1 MRILIIGLGYAGQRY
16 QRAFEHIATSTG
28 MPLTLAYVGRRQK
41 PTELPYFD
49 SVGRAL
55 EEFAPEIVVV
65 SVNDHS
71 HAPVLQQLAGYQG
84 FVICEKPLVTPQD
97 DLATLHAGLGQVSGF
112 ALDLVERYSEASRQL
127 REWVER
133 HGWQLVRANFHWAKD
148 RINDYRPTCGVTS
161 EVIHA
166 LDLLGWICPRA
177 GLLRLQGVL
186 GARSDFSISGS
197 EVLDTVLLTASLGEA
212 QVTGYSSFVNIV
224 RQRTVDF
231 SFVDRDARLIH
242 ARLVFDTPR
251 WDHDQL
257 RIWTRTAS
265 GTEELLHEYACAPN
279 DPGLDTIH
287 KLARLCLQVVRWVT
301 LKEPPRQA
309 FADLDTAVALQRL
322 LNELDTHAQTPPPA
336 RYIHGETRALLPE
349 DSDLESLG

>member
-1 MRILIIGLGYAGQRY
+1 MKILIIGLGYAGQRY
-16 QRAFEHIATSTG
+16 QRAFEHIAASTG
-28 MPLTLAYVGRRQK
+28 MPLILAYVGRQK
-41 PTELPYFD
+41 KPIDLPYFD

-71 HAPVLQQLAGYQG
+71 HASVLQQLAGYRG

-97 DLATLHAGLGQVSGF
+97 DLATLHAGLGQFSGF

-133 HGWQLVRANFHWAKD
+133 HDWQLVRANFHWGKD

-166 LDLLGWICPRA
+166 LDLLGWICPQA
-177 GLLRLQGVL
+177 GQLRLQGVL
-186 GARSDFSISGS
+186 GVRSDFSISGS

-231 SFVDRDARLIH
+231 SFVDRDAQLIH
-242 ARLVFDTPR
+242 ARLEFDTPR

-257 RIWTRTAS
+257 RIWTRDANGAEDVQHAFATAPD
-265 GTEELLHEYACAPN
+265 E
-279 DPGLDTIH
+279 PGLDTLH
-287 KLARLCLQVVRWVT
+287 KLSRLCLQVVRAVA

-322 LNELDTHAQTPPPA
+322 LNDLETHAQTPPPT
-336 RYIHGETRALLPE
+336 RYVHCETRVLMAE

>member
-1 MRILIIGLGYAGQRY
+1 MKILIIGLGYAGNRY
-16 QRAFEHIATSTG
+16 HRAFEHIATSTG
-28 MPLTLAYVGRRQK
+28 MPLSLAYVGRRQK
-41 PTELPYFD
+41 PIELPYFV

-55 EEFAPEIVVV
+55 EEFAPDIVVV

-71 HAPVLQQLAGYQG
+71 HASVLQQLAGYQG

-97 DLATLHAGLGQVSGF
+97 DLTSLYAALEQVSGF

-127 REWVER
+127 RDWVER
-133 HGWQLVRANFHWAKD
+133 HDWQLVRTHFHWGKD

-177 GLLRLQGVL
+177 GQLKLHGVL
-186 GARSDFSISGS
+186 GVRSDFSISGN
-197 EVLDTVLLTASLGEA
+197 EVLDTVQLTASLGEA
-212 QVTGYSSFVNIV
+212 RVTGYSSFVNIV

-251 WDHDQL
+251 WDCDQL
-257 RIWTRTAS
+257 RIWTRAADGS
-265 GTEELLHEYACAPN
+265 EELLHEYACAP
-279 DPGLDTIH
+279 DEPGLDTLH
-287 KLARLCLQVVRWVT
+287 KLSRLCLQVVRAVA

-309 FADLDTAVALQRL
+309 FADLDTAVALQHL
-322 LNELDTHAQTPPPA
+322 LNDLDTHAQTPSPA
-336 RYIHGETRALLPE
+336 RYIHGETRVLLAE

>member
-1 MRILIIGLGYAGQRY
+1 MKILIIGLGYAGNRY
-16 QRAFEHIATSTG
+16 RRAFEHIAASTG
-28 MPLTLAYVGRRQK
+28 LPLALAYVSRRQK

-49 SVGRAL
+49 NVGRAL
-55 EEFAPEIVVV
+55 QAFAPDIVVV

-84 FVICEKPLVTPQD
+84 FVICEKPLVTLQD
-97 DLATLHAGLGQVSGF
+97 DLAELFAALEHVSGF
-112 ALDLVERYSEASRQL
+112 ALDLVERYSDATRQL

-133 HGWQLVRANFHWAKD
+133 HDWQLVRASFHWGKD
-148 RINDYRPTCGVTS
+148 RINDYRPTCSVTS

-177 GLLRLQGVL
+177 GQLRLHGALGVC
-186 GARSDFSISGS
+186 SDFSISGS
-197 EVLDTVLLTASLGEA
+197 EVLDTVQLTGSMGEA
-212 QVTGYSSFVNIV
+212 RVTGYASFVNIV

-231 SFVDRDARLIH
+231 SFVDRDARLIN

-265 GTEELLHEYACAPN
+265 GSEELLHAHASAPN

-301 LKEPPRQA
+301 LKEKPRQA

-322 LNELDTHAQTPPPA
+322 LNDIDTHAQTPPPA